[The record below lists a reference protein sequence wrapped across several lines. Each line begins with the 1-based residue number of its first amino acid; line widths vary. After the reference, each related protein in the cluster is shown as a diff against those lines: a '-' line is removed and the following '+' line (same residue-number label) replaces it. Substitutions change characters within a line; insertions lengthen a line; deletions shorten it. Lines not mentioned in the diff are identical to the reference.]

1 MKRPLLMGILN
12 VTPDSF
18 SGDGV
23 QGASALS
30 SADQLVEAGADIL
43 DIGAESTRPRGQAVT
58 PDDEWQRLQPVLSAL
73 VSRPWR
79 ARVKLSIDTRHA
91 CTAARALA
99 LGVDL
104 INDVGA
110 LADPQMQAVLQLDRC
125 DVVVMH
131 ALSLPVDPALTLP
144 ADCDVVAEVLIWKGQ
159 VTARARKAGIEPA
172 RLLYDP
178 GIGFGKTALQSLALL
193 HAAPRLLASGGRW
206 LFGHS
211 RKSFQRLFTDAEAG
225 LRDDLTLAL
234 SARLVTDGVH
244 VIRVHEVG
252 RHARLLASLA
262 RSLPD

>member
-1 MKRPLLMGILN
+1 MHRPLLMGILN

-23 QGASALS
+23 LGAAALYI
-30 SADQLVEAGADIL
+30 AEQLVEAGADIL

-58 PDDEWQRLQPVLSAL
+58 PEEEWLRLQPVLSAL

-79 ARVKLSIDTRHA
+79 ARVKVSVDTRHA
-91 CTAARALA
+91 WTAARALA

-110 LADPQMQAVLQLDRC
+110 LANPHMQAVLRPDRC

-131 ALSLPVDPALTLP
+131 ALSLPVDPMLTLP
-144 ADCDVVAEVLIWKGQ
+144 AECDVVAEILTWKGQ
-159 VTARARKAGIEPA
+159 VAARARKAGIEPG

-178 GIGFGKTALQSLALL
+178 GIGFGKTALQSLALM

-211 RKSFQRLFTDAEAG
+211 RKSFLRLFTNAEAA
-225 LRDDLTLAL
+225 LRDDLTMAL
-234 SARLVTDGVH
+234 SARLATDGVH
-244 VIRVHEVG
+244 VIRVHEVA
-252 RHARLLASLA
+252 RHSRLLASLA
-262 RSLPD
+262 ASLRG